1 MVYTRFKQ
9 KNFKRKGTPMKK
21 NIILLLPVIFILS
34 SCLGIESRMVL
45 KRDGSGTLTLN
56 YKISRMIKDL
66 ELQNGGQ
73 VLPLPVSE
81 EDFRRA
87 AERTEG
93 VRLSSVKQTEDEEN
107 IYIEARLEFD
117 RVEALNG
124 LSAAGQMEMAYN
136 AGSGTQKFRQ
146 VISSGT
152 GGEEVSAETLS
163 MLEAFFAGYELAFV
177 IETPAP
183 IRSHSLG
190 SLSEDEKQLTYVVTI
205 PELFRTPQDRILE
218 VEW

>member
-1 MVYTRFKQ
+1 
-9 KNFKRKGTPMKK
+9 MKK
-21 NIILLLPVIFILS
+21 NIILMLPVIFILS
-34 SCLGIESRMVL
+34 SCLGIESRMAL
-45 KRDGSGTLTLN
+45 KRDGSGTLTFN

-66 ELQNGGQ
+66 ELQNGGGG

-87 AERTEG
+87 AESTEG

-117 RVEALNG
+117 RVEALNE

-163 MLEAFFAGYELAFV
+163 MLEAFFAGYELSFV
-177 IETPAP
+177 IATPTP